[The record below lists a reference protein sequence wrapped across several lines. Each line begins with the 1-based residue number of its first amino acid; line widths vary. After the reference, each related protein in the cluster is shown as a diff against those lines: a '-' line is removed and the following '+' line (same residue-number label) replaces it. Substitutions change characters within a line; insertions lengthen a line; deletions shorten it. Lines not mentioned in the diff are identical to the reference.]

1 MFVCVSV
8 ARKMTPNPGIA
19 SYVVTIST
27 AAHIYAFHSSA
38 LKQLL
43 TFARLITEVKNRN
56 GRP

>member
-8 ARKMTPNPGIA
+8 ARKMTPNSGIG

-27 AAHIYAFHSSA
+27 AAHNYAFHSSA

-43 TFARLITEVKNRN
+43 TFAQLIIEVKHRN